1 MRRTIETAHCIFK
14 THPNFEKIRFVVM
27 PHSRETLTGS
37 GDVSLDL
44 DAKLA
49 SYSAMF
55 PTGLDLTYVERLKE
69 EKHFWQLE
77 SLSSREEIKA
87 TIKLS
92 YQEGRST

>member
-1 MRRTIETAHCIFK
+1 
-14 THPNFEKIRFVVM
+14 
-27 PHSRETLTGS
+27 
-37 GDVSLDL
+37 
-44 DAKLA
+44 
-49 SYSAMF
+49 MF